1 MRSRTPTTT
10 RALASSRKA
19 SDGHQSAAPSATQWK
34 CVVAQLPG
42 STPTTIS
49 LHPSES
55 TVWSMKS
62 SGCQIQAHSCST
74 TPTHSWAR
82 SGYNNWSNDAVTCS
96 TTSMMSTLCLMQ
108 PMYRWCLDRAGASQ
122 WVYPTSKLLIWS
134 LQVSW
139 WQEWLH
145 ISLGRQAKIWLLVLA
160 QLTARL
166 AKIRFYL
173 LHRLSLP
180 RIQLSRLRRMKAT
193 SIWMRGILSTRCHN
207 LVSEELARMSW
218 SSPFSKSSH
227 PYEMSQVTI
236 STIVR
241 RTRTSLWIWIRS
253 SSLTVSNPHH
263 RSKRIS

>member
-1 MRSRTPTTT
+1 
-10 RALASSRKA
+10 
-19 SDGHQSAAPSATQWK
+19 
-34 CVVAQLPG
+34 
-42 STPTTIS
+42 
-49 LHPSES
+49 
-55 TVWSMKS
+55 
-62 SGCQIQAHSCST
+62 
-74 TPTHSWAR
+74 
-82 SGYNNWSNDAVTCS
+82 
-96 TTSMMSTLCLMQ
+96 MSTLSLMQ

-145 ISLGRQAKIWLLVLA
+145 ISLERQAKIWLLVLV
-160 QLTARL
+160 QHTARS

-193 SIWMRGILSTRCHN
+193 SIWMGEIQSTRFRN

-227 PYEMSQVTI
+227 PYAMNQVTM

-241 RTRTSLWIWIRS
+241 KTLTSLWIWIRS
-253 SSLTVSNPHH
+253 RSLTVSNPYH
-263 RSKRIS
+263 RFKRIS